1 MRRGAVTEENK
12 EKNSLNESVLSE
24 INLSMLSNLQES
36 QAFIENMNKN
46 VNLNLNNYANDNY
59 TISKDEYSCTQCELP
74 PEILYDTE
82 ESETIKIKC
91 EKHGTKTL
99 LINDYLQLMSK
110 NTYHYYKCGLCKK
123 NNQKNFNGQIFK
135 YCYHCKRI
143 LCPKCFMKH
152 KSYRDHKKVF
162 PTSEINMRC
171 EKHLGEKYEMY
182 CYDCDK
188 SICKICSEG
197 DHKTHFII
205 SLKELNPSS
214 DMLEKINLTINELKQ
229 ELNNLFRK
237 IEFIKSIISLNEL
250 ILSAYEQYEYNYHH
264 IINVS
269 NLYKSIMNP
278 NKNENI
284 ISSVLDIKNYVTQAP
299 DEEKQEIK
307 QQEDIWL
314 ISKFELKIESHI
326 LNLNKVNSFDGE
338 KRYSSKTVTYK
349 PKPKNNKYDAKTS
362 IMKEK
367 WLKKN
372 KNIVKFNKKYNIN
385 LNIESNEVLLNHLNI
400 DDNDFKQ
407 LCGFDLPKL
416 SKLFLSEN
424 NISNLSPLTLMKVQQ
439 LEELYLNNNNIE
451 NLDAIANINISQLKS
466 LILYCNKISSID
478 ILSDL
483 TFTNLMQLNLYNNK
497 VSNIDVLS
505 RIHMPKLQ
513 ILHLG
518 FNKISNIDILA
529 KAKLPELTSL
539 NLNRNEISSIKV
551 LEKVN
556 FNKLEKLDFFD
567 NSISDISVLS
577 KSHFPS
583 LKELNFWINNI
594 QSIEPFCRADFPNL
608 QKLNLSNNNISDI
621 SCVINFIFPSLNEL
635 NIQYNKIDAESE
647 NIKNILNEIKKKIAI
662 IKY

>member
-1 MRRGAVTEENK
+1 MRKDVVTEENK
-12 EKNSLNESVLSE
+12 EKNPLNESDLSE
-24 INLSMLSNLQES
+24 FDLSMLSNLQES
-36 QAFIENMNKN
+36 QELIENMNKN
-46 VNLNLNNYANDNY
+46 INLNLNNYANDNY

-99 LINDYLQLMSK
+99 LISDYLQLMSK

-152 KSYRDHKKVF
+152 KSYREHKKIF
-162 PTSEINMRC
+162 STSEINIRC

-188 SICKICSEG
+188 SICKKCSEG
-197 DHKTHFII
+197 EHKTHFII
-205 SLKELNPSS
+205 SLKELNPSG

-229 ELNNLFRK
+229 EINNLFKK
-237 IEFIKSIISLNEL
+237 IEFIKNVISLNEL
-250 ILSAYEQYEYNYHH
+250 ILSAYEKYENNYHH

-284 ISSVLDIKNYVTQAP
+284 ISSVLDIKNYITQAP
-299 DEEKQEIK
+299 VEEKREL
-307 QQEDIWL
+307 L
-314 ISKFELKIESHI
+314 ISKFDLKIENHFQNI
-326 LNLNKVNSFDGE
+326 NKVNNNEIE
-338 KRYSSKTVTYK
+338 KKYSSKTITYK
-349 PKPKNNKYDAKTS
+349 PKPKTNKYDARTS

-385 LNIESNEVLLNHLNI
+385 LTIESDEVLLNHLNI

-407 LCGFDLPKL
+407 LCEFNLPKL

-424 NISNLSPLTLMKVQQ
+424 NISDLSPLTLMKALQ

-451 NLDAIANINISQLKS
+451 NLDAIAKINIVQLKS

-483 TFTNLMQLNLYNNK
+483 TFTNLIQLNLYNNK

-505 RIHMPKLQ
+505 KINMPK
-513 ILHLG
+513 
-518 FNKISNIDILA
+518 
-529 KAKLPELTSL
+529 
-539 NLNRNEISSIKV
+539 
-551 LEKVN
+551 
-556 FNKLEKLDFFD
+556 
-567 NSISDISVLS
+567 
-577 KSHFPS
+577 
-583 LKELNFWINNI
+583 
-594 QSIEPFCRADFPNL
+594 
-608 QKLNLSNNNISDI
+608 
-621 SCVINFIFPSLNEL
+621 
-635 NIQYNKIDAESE
+635 
-647 NIKNILNEIKKKIAI
+647 
-662 IKY
+662 

>member
-1 MRRGAVTEENK
+1 
-12 EKNSLNESVLSE
+12 
-24 INLSMLSNLQES
+24 
-36 QAFIENMNKN
+36 
-46 VNLNLNNYANDNY
+46 
-59 TISKDEYSCTQCELP
+59 
-74 PEILYDTE
+74 
-82 ESETIKIKC
+82 
-91 EKHGTKTL
+91 
-99 LINDYLQLMSK
+99 
-110 NTYHYYKCGLCKK
+110 
-123 NNQKNFNGQIFK
+123 
-135 YCYHCKRI
+135 
-143 LCPKCFMKH
+143 
-152 KSYRDHKKVF
+152 
-162 PTSEINMRC
+162 
-171 EKHLGEKYEMY
+171 
-182 CYDCDK
+182 
-188 SICKICSEG
+188 
-197 DHKTHFII
+197 
-205 SLKELNPSS
+205 
-214 DMLEKINLTINELKQ
+214 MLEKINLTINELKQ
-229 ELNNLFRK
+229 EINNLFKK
-237 IEFIKSIISLNEL
+237 IEFIKNVISLNEL
-250 ILSAYEQYEYNYHH
+250 ILSAYEKYENNYHH

-284 ISSVLDIKNYVTQAP
+284 ISSVLDIKNYITQAP
-299 DEEKQEIK
+299 VEEKREL
-307 QQEDIWL
+307 L
-314 ISKFELKIESHI
+314 ISKFDLKIENHFQNI
-326 LNLNKVNSFDGE
+326 NKVNNNEIE
-338 KRYSSKTVTYK
+338 KKYSSKTITYK
-349 PKPKNNKYDAKTS
+349 PKPKTNKYDARTS

-385 LNIESNEVLLNHLNI
+385 LTIESDEVLLNHLNI

-407 LCGFDLPKL
+407 LCEFNLPKL

-424 NISNLSPLTLMKVQQ
+424 NISDLSPLTLMKALQ

-451 NLDAIANINISQLKS
+451 NLDAIAKINIVQLKS

-483 TFTNLMQLNLYNNK
+483 TFTNLIQLNLYNNK

-505 RIHMPKLQ
+505 KINMPKLQ

-529 KAKLPELTSL
+529 KVKFPELISL

-551 LEKVN
+551 LEKTN

-577 KSHFPS
+577 KAHFPS

-594 QSIEPFCRADFPNL
+594 QNIEPFCKADFPNL

-621 SCVINFIFPSLNEL
+621 SCATNFTFPSLNEF
-635 NIQYNKIDAESE
+635 NIQYNKINPEND
-647 NIKNILNEIKKKIAI
+647 NIKNLLNEIRKKIAI

>member
-1 MRRGAVTEENK
+1 MRKGVVTEENK
-12 EKNSLNESVLSE
+12 DKNPLNESDLSE
-24 INLSMLSNLQES
+24 IDLSMLSNLQES
-36 QAFIENMNKN
+36 QELIENMNKN
-46 VNLNLNNYANDNY
+46 VNINLNNYANDNY
-59 TISKDEYSCTQCELP
+59 IILKDEYSCTQCELP

-82 ESETIKIKC
+82 ESQTIKIKC

-99 LINDYLQLMSK
+99 LISDYLQLMSK

-152 KSYRDHKKVF
+152 KSYKEHKKIF
-162 PTSEINMRC
+162 PTSEINIRC

-188 SICKICSEG
+188 SICKKCSEG
-197 DHKTHFII
+197 EHKTHFII
-205 SLKELNPSS
+205 SLKELNPSG
-214 DMLEKINLTINELKQ
+214 DMLEKINFTINELKQ
-229 ELNNLFRK
+229 EINNLFK
-237 IEFIKSIISLNEL
+237 TIEFIKSIISLNEL
-250 ILSAYEQYEYNYHH
+250 ILSAYEKNENNYHH

-278 NKNENI
+278 NQNENI
-284 ISSVLDIKNYVTQAP
+284 ISSVLDIKNYVTQSP
-299 DEEKQEIK
+299 VEEKKEL
-307 QQEDIWL
+307 L
-314 ISKFELKIESHI
+314 ISKFDLKIENHFQ
-326 LNLNKVNSFDGE
+326 NLNKVNSNEIE
-338 KRYSSKTVTYK
+338 KKYSLKTITYK
-349 PKPKNNKYDAKTS
+349 PKPKTNKYDARTS

-385 LNIESNEVLLNHLNI
+385 LTIESNEVLLNHLNI

-407 LCGFDLPKL
+407 LCEFNLPKL

-424 NISNLSPLTLMKVQQ
+424 NISNLSPLTLMKAQQ

-451 NLDAIANINISQLKS
+451 SLDAIANINITQLKS

-483 TFTNLMQLNLYNNK
+483 TFTNLIQLNLYNNK
-497 VSNIDVLS
+497 VSNIEVLS

-529 KAKLPELTSL
+529 KVKFPELTSL

-551 LEKVN
+551 LEKTN
-556 FNKLEKLDFFD
+556 FSKLEKLDFFD

-577 KSHFPS
+577 KTHFPS

-594 QSIEPFCRADFPNL
+594 QNIEPFCKADFPNL
-608 QKLNLSNNNISDI
+608 QKLNLSNNNISDL
-621 SCVINFIFPSLNEL
+621 SCATNFIFPSLNEL
-635 NIQYNKIDAESE
+635 NIQYNKIDVEDE
-647 NIKNILNEIKKKIAI
+647 NIKNLLNEIRKKIAI